1 MTRREDAREMAAV
14 LDKAREISRNE
25 PSADWSEA
33 EWKELIATAV
43 SQKPEGKIEGARS
56 RLERAFWRPALA
68 YGTLALVLVAF
79 IGLALKNT
87 VFKPTVSPATQALV
101 LAQKPV
107 PSPLPALKV
116 PPAEMPAVI
125 AQAPR
130 ILAPKPA
137 RTVIHPRKP
146 ALPAARPRK
155 PAAPREEVSQDVVS
169 VKLVS
174 PETDLQIVWFL
185 DKNFEWKGENP

>member
-1 MTRREDAREMAAV
+1 MTRRKDAREMAAV

-25 PSADWSEA
+25 PSTDWSET
-33 EWKELIATAV
+33 EWKEIMGAAV
-43 SQKPEGKIEGARS
+43 SQE
-56 RLERAFWRPALA
+56 LERKPAGRGPIWKPALS
-68 YGTLALVLVAF
+68 YGTLALVIVAI

-87 VFKPTVSPATQALV
+87 VFKPMASPATQAPV
-101 LAQKPV
+101 LARKPV
-107 PSPLPALKV
+107 PPPL
-116 PPAEMPAVI
+116 PAVI

-137 RTVIHPRKP
+137 RTRIHSRKP

-155 PAAPREEVSQDVVS
+155 PASLREEVSQEVVS

-174 PETDLQIVWFL
+174 PETGLQIVWFL
-185 DKNFEWKGENP
+185 DKNFEWKGEDP